1 MNKHLK
7 NIIQLLIFLGLG
19 VFFIWLSVK
28 DLTAEDIAIIKE
40 SARQVNN
47 PVSWTLL
54 ALSILSGAA
63 SHFFRAL
70 RSVLLIEPMNYKIRT
85 SMSFYAV
92 MVCYLSNLALPRLGE
107 VLRCTFLQRYEKVPF
122 QKSLGTIVTERVI
135 DLIIFAIT
143 FIIAIFLN
151 TGVLSNLIINKETG
165 VSLGEWLNN
174 KVASM
179 AGNHTLYLLA
189 GGLVLFIFLIY
200 LTRKQLM
207 KIPFMAKVKNVL
219 VGIWQGLISIKDV
232 KKPFLFIFYTL
243 IIWVFY
249 FLGTYTCF
257 FAFDFLSHLGFVP
270 AFSCLVFGA
279 IGFMI
284 AQGGLGAYPLII
296 AGTLVLY
303 GVDYNAGLAAGWIGW
318 SAQTL
323 MVIVFGF
330 ISLILASFTGPK
342 SSEQI

>member
-1 MNKHLK
+1 MNT
-7 NIIQLLIFLGLG
+7 
-19 VFFIWLSVK
+19 V
-28 DLTAEDIAIIKE
+28 
-40 SARQVNN
+40 
-47 PVSWTLL
+47 
-54 ALSILSGAA
+54 
-63 SHFFRAL
+63 
-70 RSVLLIEPMNYKIRT
+70 
-85 SMSFYAV
+85 
-92 MVCYLSNLALPRLGE
+92 
-107 VLRCTFLQRYEKVPF
+107 
-122 QKSLGTIVTERVI
+122 
-135 DLIIFAIT
+135 DLIIFLIT

-165 VSLGEWLNN
+165 VSLGEWLND

-189 GGLVLFIFLIY
+189 GGVVLLIILIY
-200 LTRKQLM
+200 LTRKQLK

-232 KKPFLFIFYTL
+232 RHPVLFIIYTL
-243 IIWVFY
+243 LIWVFY
-249 FLGTYTCF
+249 FFGTYSCF
-257 FAFDFLSHLGFVP
+257 FAFDFLSNLGFVP

-330 ISLILASFTGPK
+330 ASLILASFAGQN

>member
-47 PVSWTLL
+47 PVSWTFL

-143 FIIAIFLN
+143 FIIATRPLPSP
-151 TGVLSNLIINKETG
+151 SN
-165 VSLGEWLNN
+165 
-174 KVASM
+174 
-179 AGNHTLYLLA
+179 
-189 GGLVLFIFLIY
+189 
-200 LTRKQLM
+200 
-207 KIPFMAKVKNVL
+207 
-219 VGIWQGLISIKDV
+219 
-232 KKPFLFIFYTL
+232 
-243 IIWVFY
+243 
-249 FLGTYTCF
+249 
-257 FAFDFLSHLGFVP
+257 
-270 AFSCLVFGA
+270 
-279 IGFMI
+279 
-284 AQGGLGAYPLII
+284 
-296 AGTLVLY
+296 
-303 GVDYNAGLAAGWIGW
+303 
-318 SAQTL
+318 
-323 MVIVFGF
+323 
-330 ISLILASFTGPK
+330 
-342 SSEQI
+342 

>member
-7 NIIQLLIFLGLG
+7 NIIQLLFFLGLG
-19 VFFIWLSVK
+19 VFFIWLSIK

-40 SARQVNN
+40 SASQVNN
-47 PVSWTLL
+47 PVSWTFLC
-54 ALSILSGAA
+54 LSILSGAA

-70 RSVLLIEPMNYKIRT
+70 RSVLLIEPMNYKIRK

-92 MVCYLSNLALPRLGE
+92 MVCYLANLALPRLGE

-135 DLIIFAIT
+135 DLMIFLIT

-189 GGLVLFIFLIY
+189 GGVVLLIILIY
-200 LTRKQLM
+200 LTRKQLK

-232 KKPFLFIFYTL
+232 RHPVLFIIYTL
-243 IIWVFY
+243 LIWVFY
-249 FLGTYTCF
+249 FFGTYSCF
-257 FAFDFLSHLGFVP
+257 FAFDFLSNLGFVP

-330 ISLILASFTGPK
+330 ASLILASFAGQK

>member
-7 NIIQLLIFLGLG
+7 NIIQLLFFLGLG
-19 VFFIWLSVK
+19 VFFIWLSIK

-40 SARQVNN
+40 SASQVNN
-47 PVSWTLL
+47 PVSWTFLC
-54 ALSILSGAA
+54 LSILSGAA

-70 RSVLLIEPMNYKIRT
+70 RSVLLIEPMNYKIRK

-92 MVCYLSNLALPRLGE
+92 MVCYLANLALPRLGE

-135 DLIIFAIT
+135 DLMIFLIT

-189 GGLVLFIFLIY
+189 GGIVLLIILIY
-200 LTRKQLM
+200 LTRKQLK

-232 KKPFLFIFYTL
+232 RHPVLFIIYTL
-243 IIWVFY
+243 LIWVFY
-249 FLGTYTCF
+249 FFGTYSCF
-257 FAFDFLSHLGFVP
+257 FAFDFLSNLGFVP

-330 ISLILASFTGPK
+330 ASLILASFAGQK